1 MSEKVEKSLEEALRK
16 YFGISVPR
24 IGIGILM
31 LIFGILVI
39 VLRDLLQWLIGL
51 YLIIAGILV
60 IVEEYMRSKALT
72 SSASTSKGTS

>member
-1 MSEKVEKSLEEALRK
+1 MSEKVEKSIEEVLKK
-16 YFGISVPR
+16 YLGISIPR

-39 VLRDLLQWLIGL
+39 VLPDLVSWLIGL

-60 IVEEYMRSKALT
+60 IVEEYMRSKT
-72 SSASTSKGTS
+72 FASTSKGVS

>member
-1 MSEKVEKSLEEALRK
+1 MSGKVEKSIEEVLKK
-16 YFGISVPR
+16 YFGISLPR

-39 VLRDLLQWLIGL
+39 VLPALISWLVGL

-60 IVEEYMRSKALT
+60 IVEEYMRSKAF
-72 SSASTSKGTS
+72 ASTSKGAS